1 MKKLLCVALVLLL
14 LAGCSA
20 SEPAPTPI
28 PEPEGSYTQDIY
40 ELNGRAQKSKCLLRE
55 FILNTPK
62 TVPTHMLILICL
74 HNHLEQDGTEGETI
88 MQMNI
93 KVRSHSTVL
102 LILIKNVLTWS
113 P

>member
-1 MKKLLCVALVLLL
+1 MGQYHPDVLWLF
-14 LAGCSA
+14 CM
-20 SEPAPTPI
+20 TTT
-28 PEPEGSYTQDIY
+28 Y
-40 ELNGRAQKSKCLLRE
+40 GRAQKSKCLLRE

-74 HNHLEQDGTEGETI
+74 HNHLEQDGTEGETT